1 MSPGVVPPP
10 YVSPPSPG
18 DVDLKKLADDHVKMI
33 SYMDPATIQRELNT
47 TLDSEKT
54 KKLIDTQI
62 RRLAEK
68 TLNTRAAFEKIGI
81 LLGSFDSMGFRD
93 VQNNAIG
100 ALRPG
105 WEILRNVSTNPCVSG
120 MVHSLF
126 TQSYNLMLEES
137 HKNAITIKAVCD
149 GTCHKFVPLHVI
161 SNQMFLTKPFSA
173 EYIRKILGV
182 LEEEGM
188 SMADIKSVVQD
199 FIEVSLVSSSL
210 C

>member
-10 YVSPPSPG
+10 YVSTASPG
-18 DVDLKKLADDHVKMI
+18 DVDLKKLADDHVKTI
-33 SYMDPATIQRELNT
+33 SDMDPATIQRELNT

-68 TLNTRAAFEKIGI
+68 TLNIRAAFEKIGI

-93 VQNNAIG
+93 VQNNAIE

-105 WEILRNVSTNPCVSG
+105 WEILRNVSTNPCVYG

-137 HKNAITIKAVCD
+137 HKNAIMIKAVCD

-161 SNQMFLTKPFSA
+161 TNQAILFRVHPQNTGCVGRRRH
-173 EYIRKILGV
+173 EHGRHKISGP
-182 LEEEGM
+182 G
-188 SMADIKSVVQD
+188 
-199 FIEVSLVSSSL
+199 FY
-210 C
+210 

>member
-81 LLGSFDSMGFRD
+81 LLGIEIRD
-93 VQNNAIG
+93 ARSTRG
-100 ALRPG
+100 ARSRG
-105 WEILRNVSTNPCVSG
+105 TSWQTSAGTNDV
-120 MVHSLF
+120 
-126 TQSYNLMLEES
+126 
-137 HKNAITIKAVCD
+137 ATIIY
-149 GTCHKFVPLHVI
+149 GI
-161 SNQMFLTKPFSA
+161 
-173 EYIRKILGV
+173 YI
-182 LEEEGM
+182 
-188 SMADIKSVVQD
+188 
-199 FIEVSLVSSSL
+199 
-210 C
+210 